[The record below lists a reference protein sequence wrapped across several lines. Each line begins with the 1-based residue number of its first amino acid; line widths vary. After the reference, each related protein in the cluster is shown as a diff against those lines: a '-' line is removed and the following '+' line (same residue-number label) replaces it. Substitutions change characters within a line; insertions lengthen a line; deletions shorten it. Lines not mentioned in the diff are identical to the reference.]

1 MKVLNKL
8 VPYDLAWVEEPIQF
22 DNLEMLDKLSQKT
35 TIPLS
40 TGEQLY
46 NRWDFQKLFEN
57 KSVSILQ
64 PDICHAGGL
73 SELKKIAT
81 AAETHYL
88 SVAPHNSNGPISTVA
103 SLHLDMSIPNLY
115 KQEIF
120 VSFLDRYKKVL
131 TNNIDIQDGFTS
143 PPEGSGWGTD
153 IDEDALA
160 EFPPSKYT
168 PVDSEPYTEFF

>member
-1 MKVLNKL
+1 M
-8 VPYDLAWVEEPIQF
+8 PC
-22 DNLEMLDKLSQKT
+22 
-35 TIPLS
+35 
-40 TGEQLY
+40 
-46 NRWDFQKLFEN
+46 RWIERTKE
-57 KSVSILQ
+57 
-64 PDICHAGGL
+64 
-73 SELKKIAT
+73 IAT

-120 VSFLDRYKKVL
+120 VSFLERYKKVL

-153 IDEDALA
+153 IDEDALT